1 MRLRALPQP
10 IIQYFKSTMNDEK
23 KTSIELTDWDR
34 ECMAW
39 HEAGHAVC
47 AHVLPEGSPVLRV
60 SIVPG
65 DDAFGSMQRAIR
77 PHHNETERS
86 FRSSIGVFL
95 AGGLSE
101 RLFLRRRTTSLAD
114 DLRVASQ
121 IARDMVL
128 RFGMGRRT
136 GWLCLPD
143 GMPRSDAFLGNAE
156 ADMREILNKS
166 AKEAAEA
173 LGTHAALVKSLAL
186 RLLSEGTVS
195 LPFSKEKS
203 ASKKRRRPS

>member
-1 MRLRALPQP
+1 
-10 IIQYFKSTMNDEK
+10 
-23 KTSIELTDWDR
+23 
-34 ECMAW
+34 
-39 HEAGHAVC
+39 
-47 AHVLPEGSPVLRV
+47 
-60 SIVPG
+60 
-65 DDAFGSMQRAIR
+65 
-77 PHHNETERS
+77 
-86 FRSSIGVFL
+86 
-95 AGGLSE
+95 
-101 RLFLRRRTTSLAD
+101 
-114 DLRVASQ
+114 
-121 IARDMVL
+121 MVL